1 MLLAGLAVLQYR
13 WVGELSDFEY
23 LHMQRTLRA
32 STEGFRREFARELR
46 RIESVFQVRSRDAER
61 EIAREYG
68 EWTESADFPEL
79 MASMAA
85 QEATSRERSTIAADV
100 FDVQFT
106 RLLIFRV
113 KGIPDPKAS

>member
-1 MLLAGLAVLQYR
+1 
-13 WVGELSDFEY
+13 
-23 LHMQRTLRA
+23 
-32 STEGFRREFARELR
+32 
-46 RIESVFQVRSRDAER
+46 
-61 EIAREYG
+61 
-68 EWTESADFPEL
+68 
-79 MASMAA
+79 MAA